1 MPRKLDDHVQR
12 VLVTPDLHFRAKGGG
27 LDKRAW
33 NCMLQYAAAHEWD
46 AHINLGDVMDFSYIS
61 EYNRGK
67 PGKVAGE
74 SFLRDY
80 EYANKR
86 LDEVG
91 QALGAC
97 PTHYILEG
105 NHDERVKR
113 YLAYHP
119 ELVGSIDV
127 PHGLHL
133 AERGW
138 TWVPFWSLGH
148 SVQIGK
154 AMFIHG
160 RYTNEYHAKYSV
172 HHYNKNVFYGH
183 CLSYDTEVLTKRGWV
198 GPIGL
203 LDSDEVATFNTETK
217 KLEFQDYDG
226 FVHGEPDSGLIE
238 ISGKNNSLLVT
249 DKHVLLT
256 AGDSRMTAELVESMA
271 PGVSLRSCAVMD
283 KQPIDLSD
291 DEIRLVVW
299 IAADGS
305 LQNPNYGQNACRWR
319 LKKERKVSRLTGLLT
334 RLGIRYSIKVNV
346 HGVSSIYCNLKG
358 REKIRSLF
366 KWGKKSLPGIIAK
379 CCREQAL
386 IVVEEYGVTDGS
398 TRAEGRNYQI
408 MTAKLEEAEVL
419 QTMCVT
425 NGIRCNLHTRK
436 NGLYCLFVTT
446 YDEYGLPIQRRE
458 IRRVLN
464 WEPTWC
470 LTVPNGTLLVRRNGK
485 TSIVGN
491 CHDVMC
497 YSRSSHGGYKKLS
510 GRTGLYTSDQTTMV
524 GQSLGT
530 LCELNQ
536 DYMQGKPTNWQHAF
550 GTFFFFP
557 DGNFTYYVTLIF
569 NGRCVGPDGK
579 VYRA

>member
-12 VLVTPDLHFRAKGGG
+12 VLVSPDLHFRAKGGG

-74 SFLRDY
+74 NFFRDY

-127 PHGLHL
+127 PHGLRL

-172 HHYNKNVFYGH
+172 HHYNKNIFYAH
-183 CLSYDTEVLTKRGWV
+183 K
-198 GPIGL
+198 
-203 LDSDEVATFNTETK
+203 
-217 KLEFQDYDG
+217 
-226 FVHGEPDSGLIE
+226 
-238 ISGKNNSLLVT
+238 
-249 DKHVLLT
+249 
-256 AGDSRMTAELVESMA
+256 
-271 PGVSLRSCAVMD
+271 
-283 KQPIDLSD
+283 
-291 DEIRLVVW
+291 
-299 IAADGS
+299 
-305 LQNPNYGQNACRWR
+305 
-319 LKKERKVSRLTGLLT
+319 
-334 RLGIRYSIKVNV
+334 
-346 HGVSSIYCNLKG
+346 
-358 REKIRSLF
+358 
-366 KWGKKSLPGIIAK
+366 
-379 CCREQAL
+379 
-386 IVVEEYGVTDGS
+386 
-398 TRAEGRNYQI
+398 
-408 MTAKLEEAEVL
+408 
-419 QTMCVT
+419 
-425 NGIRCNLHTRK
+425 
-436 NGLYCLFVTT
+436 
-446 YDEYGLPIQRRE
+446 
-458 IRRVLN
+458 
-464 WEPTWC
+464 
-470 LTVPNGTLLVRRNGK
+470 
-485 TSIVGN
+485 
-491 CHDVMC
+491 HDVMC
-497 YSRSSHGGYKKLS
+497 YSRSSHGGYRRLPQS
-510 GRTGLYTSDQTTMV
+510 RLYTSDNTTMV
-524 GQSLGT
+524 GQSLGC
-530 LCELNQ
+530 LCQLDQE
-536 DYMQGKPTNWQHAF
+536 YMQGAPTNWQHAF
-550 GTFFFFP
+550 GTFFFFA